1 MPDPTPNPGAD
12 PTPTTDGDPNAGG
25 EGTQNGTQDQ
35 GQQMQAQL
43 AEANAQIEQLRKLQS
58 GETKRVSQLTEQLR
72 VSQERVA
79 ELEGSLAEAL
89 ETIAQRDEQLQV
101 LPELQSQLGE
111 LTEAANARS
120 AEAQRAQLVATEFPM
135 LAPLLETGGLPAL
148 TDADDFRAKAQKI
161 VTALGITADQQ
172 YKRQMEGT
180 KPPATPPAGAT
191 VDPDSIYAPMM
202 DALKRGDM
210 EEYRRLSAEWYEHA
224 APQLV
229 DVEAR

>member
-12 PTPTTDGDPNAGG
+12 PTPTPDGTPPNAGG
-25 EGTQNGTQDQ
+25 EGTQNGGQDTA
-35 GQQMQAQL
+35 QQL
-43 AEANAQIEQLRKLQS
+43 VEANAQIEQLRKLQS

-72 VSQERVA
+72 LSQERVA
-79 ELEGSLAEAL
+79 ELEKSLAEAT
-89 ETIAQRDEQLQV
+89 EGITQRDEQLKV
-101 LPELQSQLGE
+101 LPDLQAQLGE

-148 TDADDFRAKAQKI
+148 TDADDFRAKAAKI

-180 KPPATPPAGAT
+180 KPPASPAAGAS
-191 VDPDSIYAPMM
+191 VDA
-202 DALKRGDM
+202 DAIQDAMWAAFRSGDQK
-210 EEYRRLSAEWYEHA
+210 EYERLRDEWYKHA
-224 APQLV
+224 APDLLK
-229 DVEAR
+229 VEAR